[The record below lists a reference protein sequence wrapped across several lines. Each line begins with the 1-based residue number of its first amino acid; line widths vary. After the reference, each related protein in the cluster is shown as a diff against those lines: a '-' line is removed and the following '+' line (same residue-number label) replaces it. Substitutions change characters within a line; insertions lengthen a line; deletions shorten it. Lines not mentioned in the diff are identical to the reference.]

1 MIIYGKTLTLK
12 EKGYFMAFEISPLQ
26 SSIIKGTIT
35 TSFEQENIAK
45 IATKLGYDINAGFL
59 PQEFVVFSK
68 KVCDYVLGKIKENQ
82 LGAQC
87 YQADQ
92 EPSLNLFA
100 KPLIETQLKSACK
113 VVPQS
118 QIFYPHPGPSLWTW
132 LASIIWPSES
142 SQS

>member
-1 MIIYGKTLTLK
+1 MYGKTLTLK
-12 EKGYFMAFEISPLQ
+12 GKGCFMAFEISPLQ
-26 SSIIKGTIT
+26 SSVIKETIA
-35 TSFEQENIAK
+35 TSFEPVNIAETA
-45 IATKLGYDINAGFL
+45 ISFGYDINAGFL
-59 PQEFVVFSK
+59 PQEFEVFSK
-68 KVCDYVLGKIKENQ
+68 KVCEYVLERIKENQ

-92 EPSLNLFA
+92 ESSLKGVA
-100 KPLIETQLKSACK
+100 KPLIEAQLKSACK

-132 LASIIWPSES
+132 LASIIWPSGS